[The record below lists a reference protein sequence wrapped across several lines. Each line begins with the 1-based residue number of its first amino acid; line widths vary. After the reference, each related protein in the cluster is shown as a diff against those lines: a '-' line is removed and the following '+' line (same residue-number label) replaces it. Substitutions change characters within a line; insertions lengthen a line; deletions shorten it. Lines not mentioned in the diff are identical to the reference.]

1 MLKNLN
7 ACYKED
13 YMRFWWAPHTNKV
26 NYWIASKT
34 DKNPTKT
41 NKFKDWYTNIFLGN
55 IVHEIGLWFTS
66 FAPKYI
72 PKLNHIMFNLL
83 LKKEV
88 KDTVSDFLAA
98 FTLPILVKQKV
109 MEYGVPINEV
119 AVVLKKIK
127 KLLNDKNY
135 KVHMPIEIRFAP
147 KNKAALSMAYKRETC
162 YIGIIA
168 YKPFGKD
175 IDYKN
180 YFKDVHA
187 IFEAHKGRHHWAKH
201 TFYTKEQIRDN
212 YPDWENFVSL
222 KNKLDP
228 NGIFM
233 NTFLKRLF

>member
-1 MLKNLN
+1 
-7 ACYKED
+7 
-13 YMRFWWAPHTNKV
+13 
-26 NYWIASKT
+26 
-34 DKNPTKT
+34 
-41 NKFKDWYTNIFLGN
+41 
-55 IVHEIGLWFTS
+55 
-66 FAPKYI
+66 
-72 PKLNHIMFNLL
+72 
-83 LKKEV
+83 
-88 KDTVSDFLAA
+88 
-98 FTLPILVKQKV
+98 
-109 MEYGVPINEV
+109 
-119 AVVLKKIK
+119 
-127 KLLNDKNY
+127 
-135 KVHMPIEIRFAP
+135 VHMPIEIRFAP